1 MAKICFFITLFAVE
15 YLATTSKSMAINEV
29 FWDKT
34 NHFLAF
40 SVLYFLLNFAFKLEI
55 LTKISLLLVFGIQI
69 EIVQS
74 FLPSREFSLID
85 IIADFI
91 GILGGILAVY
101 VVKRVKF
108 NYLVLTSH
116 LYRYKIYKKH
126 NR

>member
-15 YLATTSKSMAINEV
+15 YLATTSKSVAINEV

-40 SVLYFLLNFAFKLEI
+40 SVLYFLLNFAFNFKI
-55 LTKISLLLVFGIQI
+55 LTKILVLLVFGIQI

-91 GILGGILAVY
+91 GILGGILAVFAI
-101 VVKRVKF
+101 KRFFLK
-108 NYLVLTSH
+108 NTLS
-116 LYRYKIYKKH
+116 
-126 NR
+126 